1 MRIGEL
7 VKIEDKNQRFE
18 SGLRVAAGALTVRL
32 EGAAN
37 CAFPGKKVVARIT
50 ICGGAKAIEAS
61 GVFVDLLDTEE
72 VWLKSAPA
80 DASHLSHNQMNE
92 TFRIGAAFALAAGET
107 KFFEGDF
114 QLPINFQPTFAGRFS
129 RHEWRIR
136 ARVETSQGDVCSAFQ
151 PFRVG
156 VGI

>member
-1 MRIGEL
+1 M
-7 VKIEDKNQRFE
+7 VKIEDKNQRLE
-18 SGLRVAAGALTVRL
+18 SGLRVVADGLTVRL
-32 EGAAN
+32 ECAAN
-37 CAFPGKKVVARIT
+37 RAFPGKKVTARIT

-61 GVFVDLLDTEE
+61 GIFIDLLDTEE

-80 DASHLSHNQMNE
+80 DAPHLSHNQMNE
-92 TFRIGAAFALAAGET
+92 TFRIGAAFALAAWET
-107 KFFEGDF
+107 KIFEGEF

-129 RHEWRIR
+129 RHEWRTR

-156 VGI
+156 AGI